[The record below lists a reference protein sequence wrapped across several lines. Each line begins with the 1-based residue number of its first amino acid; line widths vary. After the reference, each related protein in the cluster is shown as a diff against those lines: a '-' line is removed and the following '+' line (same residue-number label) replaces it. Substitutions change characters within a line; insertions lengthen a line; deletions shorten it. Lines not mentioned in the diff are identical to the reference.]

1 MSQPHGPPSDPK
13 ATTIGLFF
21 DLVFVYAIT
30 QVTTLL
36 LSDLSPLGFAKS
48 GLVLFLV
55 WWAWS
60 QYTWMANAVG
70 PACRSI
76 RFGML
81 VASVP
86 TFFVAFALPGAY
98 AASALWFCLAYFLV
112 REIGLLLYWF
122 ALAHDRHQQNA
133 LRTFIPFASVAPTL
147 VLVGGF
153 VPEGP
158 RTILYAISMVI
169 DILGAL
175 NAGKG
180 NFRISASHFA
190 ERYGLLVIIAIG
202 ESVIAIGIG
211 AAQAERT
218 LGLVF
223 AITVMLA
230 GVAILFWSY
239 FDWIADAAEHRL
251 AHIDAHRRGRLAR
264 DLYTFLHFPIVAGV
278 ILYAVA
284 AKKVLAHSSDVLSVS
299 GRCCLAGGIG
309 LFLLGFILGSH
320 RVGGHDMRERTTAVL
335 LIALLCALP
344 LPIPG
349 VALACAC
356 LLTLCAALAVESSR
370 RRQLPLHP
378 SAADPALPS
387 SPTDV
392 R

>member
-13 ATTIGLFF
+13 ATTVELFF

-86 TFFVAFALPGAY
+86 TFFVAFTLPDAY
-98 AASALWFCLAYFLV
+98 AASALWFCLSYFLV

-122 ALAHDRHQQNA
+122 ALTHDRHQQNA

-153 VPEGP
+153 VPETP
-158 RTILYAISMVI
+158 RTILYAVSMIV

-218 LGLVF
+218 PGLIG
-223 AITVMLA
+223 AITIMLA
-230 GVAILFWSY
+230 GVGILFWSY

-251 AHIDAHRRGRLAR
+251 AHIDASLRSRLAR

-284 AKKVLAHSSDVLSVS
+284 AKKILAHASEVLSVS
-299 GRCCLAGGIG
+299 GRFCLAGGIG
-309 LFLLGFILGSH
+309 LFLLGFILGSR
-320 RVGGHDMRERTTAVL
+320 RVGGHDMRERTAAVF
-335 LIALLCALP
+335 LIALLSALP

-349 VALACAC
+349 VALAGAC
-356 LLTLCAALAVESSR
+356 LLILCAALAVETSR
-370 RRQLPLHP
+370 RRKLPSHP
-378 SAADPALPS
+378 STADPALPRC
-387 SPTDV
+387 PTDV
-392 R
+392 P

>member
-1 MSQPHGPPSDPK
+1 MTEPHGPPSDPK
-13 ATTIGLFF
+13 ATTVELFF

-86 TFFVAFALPGAY
+86 TFFVAFTLPDAY
-98 AASALWFCLAYFLV
+98 AASALWFCLSYFLV

-122 ALAHDRHQQNA
+122 ALTDDRHQQNA

-147 VLVGGF
+147 VLIGGF
-153 VPEGP
+153 VPDKP
-158 RTILYAISMVI
+158 RTILYAVSMVI

-218 LGLVF
+218 PGLIF

-230 GVAILFWSY
+230 GVGVLFWSY
-239 FDWIADAAEHRL
+239 FDWIAEAAEHRL
-251 AHIDAHRRGRLAR
+251 AHIDASLRSRLAR

-284 AKKVLAHSSDVLSVS
+284 AKKILAHASEVLSVS
-299 GRCCLAGGIG
+299 GRFCLAGGIG
-309 LFLLGFILGSH
+309 LFLFGFILGSR
-320 RVGGHDMRERTTAVL
+320 RVGGHDMHERTTAVF
-335 LIALLCALP
+335 LIALLSALP

-349 VALACAC
+349 VALAGAC
-356 LLTLCAALAVESSR
+356 LLILCAALAVETSR
-370 RRQLPLHP
+370 RRQLPSHHHT
-378 SAADPALPS
+378 ADPALPR

-392 R
+392 T

>member
-13 ATTIGLFF
+13 ATTVELFF

-86 TFFVAFALPGAY
+86 TFFVAFTLPDAY
-98 AASALWFCLAYFLV
+98 AASALWFCLSYFLV

-122 ALAHDRHQQNA
+122 ALTHDRHQQNA

-153 VPEGP
+153 VPETP
-158 RTILYAISMVI
+158 RTILYAVSMIV

-218 LGLVF
+218 PGLIG
-223 AITVMLA
+223 AITIMLA
-230 GVAILFWSY
+230 GVGILFWSY

-251 AHIDAHRRGRLAR
+251 AHIDASPAQPPCPRPVHLPALPDRRRG
-264 DLYTFLHFPIVAGV
+264 H
-278 ILYAVA
+278 
-284 AKKVLAHSSDVLSVS
+284 
-299 GRCCLAGGIG
+299 
-309 LFLLGFILGSH
+309 
-320 RVGGHDMRERTTAVL
+320 
-335 LIALLCALP
+335 P
-344 LPIPG
+344 LR
-349 VALACAC
+349 
-356 LLTLCAALAVESSR
+356 R
-370 RRQLPLHP
+370 RRQESPRPRQRGVVRLRSLLSSGRHRPVPARLHP
-378 SAADPALPS
+378 RQPPSRRPRHARTHRRRPPHRPTLRPPLADSGRRLGWSLSAYP
-387 SPTDV
+387 V
-392 R
+392 RGPGG

>member
-1 MSQPHGPPSDPK
+1 MSHPHGPPSEPK
-13 ATTIGLFF
+13 ATTVELFF

-98 AASALWFCLAYFLV
+98 AASALWFCLSYFLV

-158 RTILYAISMVI
+158 RTILYAVSMVI

-218 LGLVF
+218 PGLIF

-230 GVAILFWSY
+230 GVGILFWSY

-251 AHIDAHRRGRLAR
+251 AHIDSHLRGRLAR

-284 AKKVLAHSSDVLSVS
+284 AKKVLAHASEVLSVS

-320 RVGGHDMRERTTAVL
+320 RVGGHDMRERTLAVL
-335 LIALLCALP
+335 LIAGLCALP

-349 VALACAC
+349 VALAGSC
-356 LLTLCAALAVESSR
+356 LFILCAALALETGR
-370 RRQLPLHP
+370 RRKLASHP
-378 SAADPALPS
+378 
-387 SPTDV
+387 
-392 R
+392 